1 LHKANGRLVFEE
13 IIAFDTTWYYKIYT
27 DWYEIKIFLPNQ
39 QPGNQ
44 IMNVTTNTRYRNL
57 ALEET
62 RYMLK
67 LTEKQ
72 KKFANFV
79 ASGSS
84 LIDAYKQAY
93 ETNSTNKVIGISANA
108 LMKNPKILAEIE
120 KTRTAISNE
129 QEIASEQKKLQ
140 INLANELMEFS
151 KTVNDENVKLE
162 ILQMVFEITRK

>member
-1 LHKANGRLVFEE
+1 
-13 IIAFDTTWYYKIYT
+13 
-27 DWYEIKIFLPNQ
+27 
-39 QPGNQ
+39 
-44 IMNVTTNTRYRNL
+44 
-57 ALEET
+57 
-62 RYMLK
+62 MLK